1 MLSVFEGPSV
11 DRTLQNDES
20 GASCKPPAG
29 KTSVA
34 FRQSQLGI
42 RKGPLS
48 RCADCKEARLFSGS
62 SQTQTEADQ
71 HFGPPVGSTE
81 KRYQDGIKLVLK
93 SQVFVLQLL
102 SIFRGQASIELFRM
116 RLANMM
122 NELGPPRSASRREA
136 LRGGPGSEGPSG
148 PPGGDV

>member
-1 MLSVFEGPSV
+1 VTLPAIGILLVSTMLSVFEGPSV

-48 RCADCKEARLFSGS
+48 RCADCKEARLFSGVCLYK
-62 SQTQTEADQ
+62 
-71 HFGPPVGSTE
+71 G
-81 KRYQDGIKLVLK
+81 
-93 SQVFVLQLL
+93 
-102 SIFRGQASIELFRM
+102 
-116 RLANMM
+116 
-122 NELGPPRSASRREA
+122 
-136 LRGGPGSEGPSG
+136 
-148 PPGGDV
+148 